1 MVPMAIPRRAD
12 CGVDAWIGS
21 LDVESF
27 DASKWVENTLEFF
40 SGRNPSQF
48 SEENARN
55 SLNEIVFR
63 DPLPSPYVALGVGA
77 GVDDEGHF
85 MVLALAHGRP
95 EFAIQNREMLV
106 SRILHSGDPFIQFSN
121 VNTSNP
127 ARQVAPT
134 LWAGTLGASS
144 IETDVNGSSL
154 TVRVRGDSGGLAGHF
169 ISSGFPSCCTN
180 RGKER

>member
-1 MVPMAIPRRAD
+1 MTLAA
-12 CGVDAWIGS
+12 
-21 LDVESF
+21 F
-27 DASKWVENTLEFF
+27 DASKWVENTLEYF
-40 SGRNPSQF
+40 SGRNPPQF

-63 DPLPSPYVALGVGA
+63 DPLPSPYVALGAGA

-121 VNTSNP
+121 VNTFDP

-134 LWAGTLGASS
+134 LWAETLGASS

-154 TVRVRGDSGGLAGHF
+154 TVRVRGDFAGARWAFHHF
-169 ISSGFPSCCTN
+169 GIPLLLY
-180 RGKER
+180 E